1 MAYTTIRDAEL
12 RERFEA
18 PERYAGYSVRD
29 PQGRKIGNLEALLV
43 NERQEPEYV
52 RVRIDFLEFRTVL
65 LPARAVAV
73 DEERRALMLQ

>member
-1 MAYTTIRDAEL
+1 MAYTTIKGGEL

-43 NERQEPEYV
+43 DEYQGPEYV
-52 RVRIDFLEFRTVL
+52 RVRIGFLEFRTVL
-65 LPARAVAV
+65 LPAHTVAV
-73 DEERRALMLQ
+73 DEERRVLVLQ